1 MDHPDTHPG
10 MTIPKMPPI
19 EYLPITDEREV
30 RAFLDR
36 IPLAVDRERFTRFVL
51 GFPHHYLAATSP
63 VEIVKHFA
71 LVTSLGRRA
80 AITALARE
88 GRLWKLVVVAS
99 DRKLLFARIAGSLS
113 FFGANI
119 LSAEAFAN
127 TEAVVLDTF
136 TLADQRGRF
145 EESEERRRFQVF
157 LEGVIEG
164 RVDLER
170 TLQAES
176 PWPEPGAMALT
187 AEWDDLVHPSCTL
200 LRLRGCDS
208 LGLLY
213 MVSRRL
219 SAAGCN
225 IEIAHIETPAGEVRD
240 EFFLTEGGAK
250 LSAGRKRELEGAFL
264 GLPGAAAGF

>member
-1 MDHPDTHPG
+1 
-10 MTIPKMPPI
+10 MPAI

-36 IPLAVDRERFTRFVL
+36 IPLAVDREHFTRFVL

-71 LVTSLGRRA
+71 LVASLGRRA

-88 GRLWKLVVVAS
+88 GTLWKLVVVAS
-99 DRKLLFARIAGSLS
+99 DRKFLFARIAGSLS

-176 PWPEPGAMALT
+176 QWPEPGGMALT
-187 AEWDDLVHPSCTL
+187 AEWDDVVHPSCTL
-200 LRLRGCDS
+200 LRLRGRDS

-219 SAAGCN
+219 SASGCN
-225 IEIAHIETPAGEVRD
+225 IEIAHIETPGGEVRD

-250 LSAGRKRELEGAFL
+250 LSPARKRELEGAL
-264 GLPGAAAGF
+264 LELPGAAAGF

>member
-1 MDHPDTHPG
+1 
-10 MTIPKMPPI
+10 MPSF

-63 VEIVKHFA
+63 VEVVKHFA

-80 AITALARE
+80 VISALARE
-88 GRLWKLVVVAS
+88 SPLWKLVVVAA
-99 DRKLLFARIAGSLS
+99 DRRFLFSRIAGSLS

-127 TEAVVLDTF
+127 TESVVLDTF

-145 EESEERRRFQVF
+145 GDPEERRRFQAF

-164 RVDLER
+164 KVDLER

-176 PWPEPGAMALT
+176 MWPEPGSMSLAL
-187 AEWDDLVHPSCTL
+187 EWDDAAHPSCTL
-200 LRLRGCDS
+200 LRLRGRDS
-208 LGLLY
+208 FGLLY
-213 MVSRRL
+213 AVSRRL
-219 SAAGCN
+219 SAADCN
-225 IEIAHIETPAGEVRD
+225 IEIAHIETPGGEVRD
-240 EFFLTEGGAK
+240 EFYLTNDRLKLGAE
-250 LSAGRKRELEGAFL
+250 RKRELERTL
-264 GLPGAAAGF
+264 LEPPGTPSDLDSSGEAGRTG